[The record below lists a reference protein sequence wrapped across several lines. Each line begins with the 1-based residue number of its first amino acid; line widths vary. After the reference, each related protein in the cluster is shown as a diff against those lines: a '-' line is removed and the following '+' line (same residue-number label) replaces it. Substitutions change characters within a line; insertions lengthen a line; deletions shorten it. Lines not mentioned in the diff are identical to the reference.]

1 MEKVTTPN
9 QSLHELI
16 IQHPKLSDHPL
27 RWTARHL
34 ELLHC
39 TFQQIDIPLEAKT
52 GAHEECTVK
61 DATGL
66 ANNPWFGDIER
77 KASCFRNLFNGERGR
92 LVNYCTEPTFYFNGH
107 GKHRP
112 HCPIYYL
119 EPTYEK
125 EDENKENKGHEDGE
139 QELRKTENPV
149 IGFFAYSS
157 ITQRRAERC
166 YPKQYR
172 SKPNGDAQQL
182 WDRMV
187 RECTPETWFQDPY
200 LVCIITSLAQC
211 QWRDNRYK
219 FCPVRLVVCHDDE
232 KDYAYVYYA
241 QFPKGILDQLD
252 TPVSRTEAT
261 WPTIYY
267 TKIPFE
273 PYGTFHDR
281 MEKALLDAKVGT
293 SAEGDETDCKSV
305 NPNATA
311 EVSDIRHSLGMIEL
325 STTNKGLMN

>member
-1 MEKVTTPN
+1 MAMSHSKAAAMGKVTTPN

-66 ANNPWFGDIER
+66 ANNPWFGDFER

-107 GKHRP
+107 VKHRP

-139 QELRKTENPV
+139 QELRKTGNPV

-172 SKPNGDAQQL
+172 SRPNGDAQQL

-187 RECTPETWFQDPY
+187 RECTPETWFEDPY

-211 QWRDNRYK
+211 QWRDN
-219 FCPVRLVVCHDDE
+219 
-232 KDYAYVYYA
+232 
-241 QFPKGILDQLD
+241 QLD

-293 SAEGDETDCKSV
+293 SAEGDETGCKSV

-325 STTNKGLMN
+325 STTNKGLM